1 MSATTNSTASERL
14 LLRALC
20 RTETSGTLR
29 GTILG
34 VLATHRFAEPEHEV
48 VFAALRDLQGVGRVA
63 TQERVAAMLMS
74 RGFPDLDLDAY
85 FAATARPITL
95 TEISAALGAIGH
107 RH

>member
-1 MSATTNSTASERL
+1 MSGATNSSAERL

-20 RTETSGTLR
+20 RTETSGSLR

-34 VLATHRFAEPEHEV
+34 SLATHRFAESEHEV

-63 TQERVAAMLMS
+63 TEERVASMLMS

-85 FAATARPITL
+85 FAATQRAITL
-95 TEISAALGAIGH
+95 TEISAALRAIGH
-107 RH
+107 GN

>member
-1 MSATTNSTASERL
+1 L

-34 VLATHRFAEPEHEV
+34 ALATHRFAEPEHEV

-63 TQERVAAMLMS
+63 TKERVATMLMS

-95 TEISAALGAIGH
+95 TEISAALRAIGH
-107 RH
+107 GN

>member
-1 MSATTNSTASERL
+1 MSGATNSAAERL

-34 VLATHRFAEPEHEV
+34 ALATHRFAEPEHQV

-63 TQERVAAMLMS
+63 TEERVESMLMS

-85 FAATARPITL
+85 FAAAARPITL
-95 TEISAALGAIGH
+95 TEISTALRAIGH
-107 RH
+107 GN